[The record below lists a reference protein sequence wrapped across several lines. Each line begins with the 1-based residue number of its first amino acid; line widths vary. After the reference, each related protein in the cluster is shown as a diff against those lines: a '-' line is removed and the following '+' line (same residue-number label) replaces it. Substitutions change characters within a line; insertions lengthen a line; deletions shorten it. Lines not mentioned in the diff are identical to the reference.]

1 MLCQWLYLVYHHCS
15 WPTVRGD
22 ITSIRSDPDS
32 PIAGTGTGCLSAG
45 TTAKIICDNV
55 GFPVPTVEF
64 LKDGTVI
71 TADAR

>member
-1 MLCQWLYLVYHHCS
+1 MAKYLYHHYV
-15 WPTVRGD
+15 WHHTVRGD
-22 ITSIRSDPDS
+22 ITSIRSEPDS
-32 PIAGTGTGCLSAG
+32 PIAGTGGTGCLSAG

-71 TADAR
+71 TADDAR